1 MQEPKEDEDDSWFDL
16 DFFDFKYSHDDT
28 NDKDEQGEAP
38 TPTPDKKERKSKQ
51 KGKGSKR
58 GKKGKA
64 KGRENFRF
72 EDNAVGWRLEEMAD
86 QFAELGEGEPQ
97 EVPSKTIYIPMPTAV
112 LADSTHFSLI
122 SGDVDYPLIYLRTP
136 KKYLLT
142 YQPVEEDERGNASKR
157 VGYIYKYEAIGA
169 DQRPVD
175 ELLWRKVNASNQ
187 TVVRYQEEESKI
199 DRFLFELG
207 QQGEMMNN
215 IQSFAVVDARYE
227 GTTPRELRM
236 RGMVKPYRKQVVVA
250 WGWGLEVYEVN
261 WDKSGLKA
269 QLMEFEEELNE
280 REDGV

>member
-38 TPTPDKKERKSKQ
+38 TPTPDKKERKGKQ

-142 YQPVEEDERGNASKR
+142 
-157 VGYIYKYEAIGA
+157 
-169 DQRPVD
+169 
-175 ELLWRKVNASNQ
+175 
-187 TVVRYQEEESKI
+187 
-199 DRFLFELG
+199 
-207 QQGEMMNN
+207 
-215 IQSFAVVDARYE
+215 
-227 GTTPRELRM
+227 
-236 RGMVKPYRKQVVVA
+236 
-250 WGWGLEVYEVN
+250 
-261 WDKSGLKA
+261 
-269 QLMEFEEELNE
+269 
-280 REDGV
+280 